1 MFLERVAR
9 GERGLLALRRLRAGW
24 ADPDGLDV
32 DELVDAELTQLTAV
46 AAALHA
52 AKGQPRIG
60 CHDAVDEDRA
70 RLDLPSQR
78 FSLVD
83 SLRPDRGMLSLSG
96 RGENRHG
103 LRGTEQSATEA
114 WRHRENLKI
123 SVSRCLWRILR
134 VSQPMG
140 RLRHGL

>member
-1 MFLERVAR
+1 SRLVSLAARARERR
-9 GERGLLALRRLRAGW
+9 LLLALRRLRAGW

-83 SLRPDRGMLSLSG
+83 VLCPDRGAQPESRSVGELDGSG
-96 RGENRHG
+96 YIPRPN
-103 LRGTEQSATEA
+103 
-114 WRHRENLKI
+114 HR
-123 SVSRCLWRILR
+123 CD
-134 VSQPMG
+134 
-140 RLRHGL
+140 